1 MFRILKH
8 HIDGLIFQYNFLEG
22 DNVLV
27 AYFSIE
33 LYYVINADNNEQT
46 QYTHSNFTNCA
57 LADSSVCRYV
67 SILVRFKFL
76 DGMESGI
83 LVLALCFIDPAVSP
97 RRDETKNG
105 VFECDTT
112 MSFIALGTVNSH
124 HIMLY
129 CLRPVVNHE
138 RKRKRSM
145 NHNDGSDKAAGT
157 GPGLGALALDILTQ
171 SCAQSPRRTSYTCLD
186 AEYPIIMTVRF
197 YTTVPINADRPFL

>member
-112 MSFIALGTVNSH
+112 MSFVALGTVNSH

-145 NHNDGSDKAAGT
+145 MAVIRQPA
-157 GPGLGALALDILTQ
+157 PVRAWGLSLSTSSLNLALNHRAEPHTHASTPSIL
-171 SCAQSPRRTSYTCLD
+171 L
-186 AEYPIIMTVRF
+186 
-197 YTTVPINADRPFL
+197 L